1 MRHRSYGAHHQTT
14 IRQNEPVEL
23 QEQISL
29 HLRFRRLPPNEIGCF
44 VECTHGSRSRQLVLC
59 VSMPVVNEKKS
70 SRGSV
75 KKGDKRLNYM
85 GVSDDIE
92 DALTTSAK
100 MRADTDTSYE
110 LLC

>member
-29 HLRFRRLPPNEIGCF
+29 HLRFRRLPPNEIASF